1 MPSALKLDRLDHF
14 ALYVSDLAAA
24 ERFYTQVLGMTLVS
38 RLGEMTLVE
47 CGGLNIGLVSRP
59 ELAPRDSDVIA
70 DPLARAHHAFLV
82 SSEQFAA
89 ARAALESA
97 GVPVHGPVDWGD
109 HDCLYFLDP
118 DGNLLEIVTPPGK
131 A

>member
-59 ELAPRDSDVIA
+59 EQVPRDPDLIEH
-70 DPLARAHHAFLV
+70 PLARAHHAFLV
-82 SSEQFAA
+82 SSDQFAA

-97 GVPVHGPVDWGD
+97 GAPVHGPVDWGD
-109 HDCLYFLDP
+109 HECLYFLDP
-118 DGNLLEIVTPPGK
+118 DGNLLEIVTPPGS

>member
-1 MPSALKLDRLDHF
+1 MPSALKLERLDHL

-47 CGGLNIGLVSRP
+47 CGGLNIGLVSKP
-59 ELAPRDSDVIA
+59 ELPPRDLDLIEA
-70 DPLARAHHAFLV
+70 PLARAHHAFLV
-82 SSEQFAA
+82 SSAQFAA